1 MVLGMWQVLSRL
13 SVLSFGKFN
22 IFAVWSVWTK
32 PAMVCSL
39 VSRVLDVGEGIV
51 DVGEGSYW
59 CCCL

>member
-51 DVGEGSYW
+51 DIEEGSY
-59 CCCL
+59 